1 MKTKISKS
9 CGLPVSLLKITK
21 LSKLLVL
28 LLILA
33 PLFVKAGDQ
42 SFDKRS
48 GSNDGAETLTN
59 SKTIS
64 FAGYNWLVKNSNTPV
79 GPGPNFFS
87 DSTENVR
94 VDAEGKL
101 HMGITQRNGNWHCA
115 EVILMGSL
123 GYGRYVFQLATPV
136 GLIDA
141 QATLGLFTWDS
152 GAPANFFREIDI
164 EIGRWGIPF
173 DPTNAQFVVQPYATS
188 GNLLRY
194 TTPDSL
200 EFSTHSFEWTPD
212 SIKFLSVKGNKSA
225 PPYDSLI
232 SSYNY
237 TGSDIQ
243 PPGNENTRINL
254 WLFRGFPP
262 QNGQQFEVII
272 SNFEYFPP
280 QPVGIDDT
288 PEEQLP
294 AGYSLSQNYPNPFNP
309 ETTIAFNLPKA
320 GFTTLNI
327 YNQIGEVVAE
337 LISDNL
343 PANNYRRVWNAV
355 SFPSGIYYYRL
366 SVKSAS
372 DNSEF
377 VKTKKMVLLK

>member
-1 MKTKISKS
+1 MLKS
-9 CGLPVSLLKITK
+9 CRLLFWFFNKTNSL
-21 LSKLLVL
+21 KLLVL
-28 LLILA
+28 LLILS
-33 PLFVKAGDQ
+33 PLFVHAGDQ
-42 SFDKRS
+42 SFDKKS
-48 GSNDGAETLTN
+48 GSNDGAESLNT
-59 SKTIS
+59 SKTIA
-64 FAGYNWLVKNSNTPV
+64 FAGYNWLVKSSNSPV

-101 HMGITQRNGNWHCA
+101 HMAITQRNGNWHCA
-115 EVILMGSL
+115 EVILMGSF

-141 QATLGLFTWDS
+141 QATLGLFTWDT

-200 EFSTHSFEWTPD
+200 ELSTHSFEWTPD
-212 SIKFLSVKGNKSA
+212 SIKFLSVKGNQSV
-225 PPYDSLI
+225 PPYDSVI
-232 SSYNY
+232 SAFTY

-262 QNGQQFEVII
+262 LDGQGFEVII

-280 QPVGIDDT
+280 PPVGIDDT
-288 PEEQLP
+288 PETRVP
-294 AGYSLSQNYPNPFNP
+294 AGFSLSQNFPNPFNP

-320 GFTTLNI
+320 GFATLKV
-327 YNQIGEVVAE
+327 YNQLGEIVAV
-337 LISDNL
+337 LISEHL
-343 PANNYRRVWNAV
+343 PANNYQRTWNADA
-355 SFPSGIYYYRL
+355 FPSGVYYYRL
-366 SVKSAS
+366 SVKNAS
-372 DNSEF
+372 ENTEF
-377 VKTKKMVLLK
+377 VKTKKMVLMK